1 MGFCM
6 FIPFML
12 WKHHI
17 FVALLS
23 RRHQQNIL
31 TLNNSECGLRAFKVA
46 QFYSPICFCFTISQ
60 LTPCYKILFNKGSRL
75 FHTYIYLV
83 TQLHRIN
90 VKMIFC
96 RALLCLHLAKSLL
109 ATPHHRSQP
118 GSTRR
123 GKRYHRC
130 HYHGQQHDHYHQMT
144 GIAFFHPPWK
154 SFKVYFIQIWQ
165 SMHTF

>member
-1 MGFCM
+1 
-6 FIPFML
+6 ML
-12 WKHHI
+12 WKRHI
-17 FVALLS
+17 FVALIS

-31 TLNNSECGLRAFKVA
+31 TLNASECVLRAFKVA

-60 LTPCYKILFNKGSRL
+60 LTPCYKILFNKSSRL

-90 VKMIFC
+90 VKLIFC

-118 GSTRR
+118 RSTRR
-123 GKRYHRC
+123 GKRYHHHHHHNC
-130 HYHGQQHDHYHQMT
+130 HQHQGEHYQQHYRDQNCDQNQIWSYVGARGT
-144 GIAFFHPPWK
+144 GI
-154 SFKVYFIQIWQ
+154 SNIINTI
-165 SMHTF
+165 S